1 MAGRLAAQHVSAPAA
16 CDLLIAGGTVIARA
30 SRAGV
35 LFDGA
40 IAVTGDRIVAVGPT
54 AELQKTYSPART
66 IAAKGGVVMPGL
78 VNTHNHSPLMIV
90 RGMAPDLGFA
100 PAYIKDIPQGDALS
114 DDDALALARLGALE
128 LLRLGSTTVI
138 DHYQHPAACARAVDE
153 LGLRAFVGGRILD
166 VDVLALARG
175 EWRRDAAKGDKTLRD
190 NLDLVDRWHGH
201 DGGRIHCVLAP
212 HAPDTCSPELLG
224 VARDEA
230 ARRGLQVH
238 LHLAQSPLEVERVR
252 ARSRK
257 HPIDVLDDLGML
269 NDRLMAAHCI
279 EVDADQAR
287 RMGAARINVS
297 HAPVGNAQGAMTA
310 PIQAL
315 ADAGAQI
322 TLCTDSKSGDMFE
335 VMRAALWVARIR
347 SGDLAVKA
355 DTVLDWATTGGARA
369 LGLADQVGALQPGF
383 KADILVLDAGVPSLA
398 PLVDGIGVTVHAGSG
413 NHVRHVLID
422 GRPVLEDFRPTRV
435 NPEAIIAEAQAVADR
450 LWRGSALYVPR

>member
-1 MAGRLAAQHVSAPAA
+1 MAQSVAAQHLTP
-16 CDLLIAGGTVIARA
+16 CDLLITGATVIRRA
-30 SRAGV
+30 SRADV

-40 IAVTGDRIVAVGPT
+40 VAVTGETITAVGPT
-54 AELQKTYSPART
+54 AQLKAAYAPTRT
-66 IAAKGGVVMPGL
+66 IDAKGGVVMPGL

-114 DDDALALARLGALE
+114 DDDARVLARLGALE

-138 DHYQHPAACARAVDE
+138 DHYQHPHACAEAAVE

-166 VDVLALARG
+166 VDVPALARG
-175 EWRRDAAKGDKTLRD
+175 EWKRDAAKGDKTFRD
-190 NLDLVDRWHGH
+190 TIDAIDRWHGH
-201 DGGRIHCVLAP
+201 DGGRIQGVIAA
-212 HAPDTCSPELLG
+212 HAPDTCSPELLAQ
-224 VARDEA
+224 VRDEA
-230 ARRGLQVH
+230 ARRGLQIH
-238 LHLAQSPLEVERVR
+238 LHLAQSPLEVERVT
-252 ARSRK
+252 ARTGK
-257 HPIDVLDDLGML
+257 HPIDLCDELGL
-269 NDRLMAAHCI
+269 LTEALIAAHCI
-279 EVDADQAR
+279 CVDADQAKR
-287 RMGAARINVS
+287 LGAAKINVA
-297 HAPVGNAQGAMTA
+297 HAPVGNAQGAMSA

-355 DTVLDWATTGGARA
+355 DTVLGWATEGGARA
-369 LGLADQVGALQPGF
+369 LGLADTIGTLNPGMQ
-383 KADILVLDAGVPSLA
+383 ADLLILDSSIPSLA
-398 PLVDGIGVTVHAGSG
+398 PMVDGIGVTVHAGSG
-413 NHVRHVLID
+413 NHVRHILIG
-422 GRPVLEDFRPTRV
+422 GRLVLEDGRPTRV